1 MDSELKR
8 IEKYLRW
15 AAITAALSI
24 VVDFFIWPGMFF
36 VVVDIWVFGQSYKM
50 YKAAKAGDIAKLKYL
65 NSVWLIVMAFIF
77 GWAIPG
83 IFLLLAHGPIATLE
97 GKGGGEKS

>member
-15 AAITAALSI
+15 VAITAALSI

-50 YKAAKAGDIAKLKYL
+50 YKAVAVAPL
-65 NSVWLIVMAFIF
+65 V
-77 GWAIPG
+77 
-83 IFLLLAHGPIATLE
+83 E
-97 GKGGGEKS
+97 